1 MTVKLRYK
9 QPDGDTSKLI
19 SVAVR
24 DRGGELT
31 PNLGF
36 ASAVAEF
43 GMLLRKSE
51 HKGHATWTTAQELA
65 RRYRGED
72 PDGYRAEFVRLVEL
86 ASALDAQS
94 LTSPQSRR

>member
-9 QPDGDTSKLI
+9 QPDGETSRLM

-24 DRGGELT
+24 DRDGELT

-43 GMLLRKSE
+43 GMIARSRQC
-51 HKGHATWTTAQELA
+51 AVSRTMLA
-65 RRYRGED
+65 RN
-72 PDGYRAEFVRLVEL
+72 V
-86 ASALDAQS
+86 SALV
-94 LTSPQSRR
+94 TP